1 MKIPIFFID
10 LKNLIFIIPTD
21 NFFAFKEINDF

>member
-21 NFFAFKEINDF
+21 IFFAFKEINDF

>member
-10 LKNLIFIIPTD
+10 LKNHIFIRRTGI
-21 NFFAFKEINDF
+21 FFAFKEIKDT